1 MGRGRGHFLGF
12 CWATLRC
19 LSTPSS
25 TTSHVGLN
33 FHYVFTSIVDSNTH
47 MEDYQ
52 MYAAVT
58 QDRGLDLILV
68 EPDNFSTK
76 ARAIAIWV
84 VLGFV
89 RLWWLLSWLLAV
101 VRSKA
106 IPKNLRQVPKRQ
118 VMQTTAAYVLL
129 EWTQNRSEAVRHQRP
144 RLCGKRDCSSAGQT
158 IGDRVYHCT
167 SLEKKNQA
175 DGGKRPIHLVSAL

>member
-1 MGRGRGHFLGF
+1 
-12 CWATLRC
+12 
-19 LSTPSS
+19 
-25 TTSHVGLN
+25 
-33 FHYVFTSIVDSNTH
+33 
-47 MEDYQ
+47 

-58 QDRGLDLILV
+58 RDRGFDLILV
-68 EPDNFSTK
+68 EPDINSTK
-76 ARAIAIWV
+76 AGAITIWL

-101 VRSKA
+101 LRSTA
-106 IPKNLRQVPKRQ
+106 ILRDPRQVPKRH

-129 EWTQNRSEAVRHQRP
+129 EWAQNRSEAVRHQRP
-144 RLCGKRDCSSAGQT
+144 RLCGKRDCSLAGQT

-175 DGGKRPIHLVSAL
+175 DGGKRPIHLVSALKCRTILLHLN